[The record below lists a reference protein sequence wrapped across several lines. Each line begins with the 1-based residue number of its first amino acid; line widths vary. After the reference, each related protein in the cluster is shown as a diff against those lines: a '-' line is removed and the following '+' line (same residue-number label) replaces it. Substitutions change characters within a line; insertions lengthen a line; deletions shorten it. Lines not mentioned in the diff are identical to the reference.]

1 MKLVTFTHNGETRVG
16 ALQNQGG
23 QPVVVD
29 FSKVN
34 ADLPT
39 DMLKF
44 LAGGSETLVLAEE
57 AAKTATSRAVLAQ
70 DAVKLNAPVPDPG
83 KILCLGLNYRDHA
96 EESNMELPEHPI
108 VFTKFSNTVIG
119 PDDTIELPSVSHE
132 VDYEAEFAVVIG
144 RRAKNVGKAEALE
157 YVAGYLPFHDVSARD
172 YQHRT
177 SQWTLG
183 KNFDTFGPMGPALV
197 TSDEIPDPAN
207 LNISLRL
214 NGAIMQSSNTC
225 HLIFSVGDLV
235 AEISSVMTLEPGD
248 LISTGT
254 PGGVGAART
263 PPVFLRAGDVVE
275 VEIEGLGVLRNPV
288 VATKSG
294 S

>member
-1 MKLVTFTHNGETRVG
+1 MKLVTFTHNQKTGIGILKERD
-16 ALQNQGG
+16 G

-29 FSKVN
+29 LNK
-34 ADLPT
+34 ADPSLPT
-39 DMLKF
+39 DMLTF
-44 LAGGSETLVLAEE
+44 LAGGEETRALAELMGASASPE
-57 AAKTATSRAVLAQ
+57 AILDQSAVI
-70 DAVKLNAPVPDPG
+70 LNAPLPNPG

-96 EESNMELPEHPI
+96 AESNMEIPEYPV
-108 VFTKFSNTVIG
+108 VFTKFSNTIIG
-119 PDDTIELPSVSHE
+119 PGEAIVLPSLSSE
-132 VDYEAEFAVVIG
+132 VDYEAEFGVVIG
-144 RRAKNVGKAEALE
+144 RQAKNVSKADALD

-197 TSDEIPDPAN
+197 TVDEVPDPAN
-207 LNISLRL
+207 LNIILRL
-214 NGAIMQSSNTC
+214 NGEVMQSSNTR
-225 HLIFSVGDLV
+225 HLIFSVPDLI

-263 PPVFLRAGDVVE
+263 PPVFLKAGDVVE
-275 VEIEGLGVLRNPV
+275 VEIEGLGVLKNPV
-288 VATKSG
+288 V
-294 S
+294 

>member
-1 MKLVTFTHNGETRVG
+1 MKLVTFTHDGDTRVG
-16 ALQNQGG
+16 ALESSGG

-29 FSKVN
+29 LNK
-34 ADLPT
+34 ADSSLPT
-39 DMLKF
+39 DMLAF
-44 LAGGSETLVLAEE
+44 LAGGAEVLAL
-57 AAKTATSRAVLAQ
+57 AQRAVTSAPSEAVLEQ
-70 DAVKLNAPVPDPG
+70 SSVKLNAPVPDPG

-96 EESNMELPEHPI
+96 EESNMELPEYPI

-119 PDDTIELPSVSHE
+119 PDDTIELPSVSKE
-132 VDYEAEFAVVIG
+132 VDYEAEFGVVIG
-144 RRAKNVGKAEALE
+144 RRAKNVSKADALD
-157 YVAGYLPFHDVSARD
+157 YVVGYLPFHDVSARD

-197 TSDEIPDPAN
+197 TADEVADPAN

-214 NGAIMQSSNTC
+214 NGEVMQSSNTR
-225 HLIFSVGDLV
+225 HLIFSVSDLI
-235 AEISSVMTLEPGD
+235 AEISSVMTLEPGN

-263 PPVFLRAGDVVE
+263 PPVFLKDGDVVE

-288 VATKSG
+288 VAAS
-294 S
+294 